1 MSKKNKYILSVRSKE
16 DIKSIALYTI
26 EKFGLEQ
33 SKKCAIGLSKEL
45 EFLSQNPNHG
55 KRYLSTSKKMLF
67 RYRYISHMIFYYPT
81 ESGIFIVRVL
91 GGRMNFLK
99 HIK

>member
-16 DIKSIALYTI
+16 DLRGIALYTI
-26 EKFGLEQ
+26 EKFGVEQ
-33 SKKCAIGLSKEL
+33 SKKYAIGLANQL
-45 EFLSQNPNHG
+45 EFLSKNPNLG

-67 RYRYISHMIFYYPT
+67 RYRYISHVIFYYPT

-91 GGRMNFLK
+91 GGRMHFLR

>member
-1 MSKKNKYILSVRSKE
+1 MRGKNKYILSVRSKE
-16 DIKSIALYTI
+16 DLRSIALYTI
-26 EKFGLEQ
+26 AKFGVEQ
-33 SKKCAIGLSKEL
+33 SKKYATGLAKELDLLSK
-45 EFLSQNPNHG
+45 NTNHG

-81 ESGIFIVRVL
+81 ESGIFIVRIL

-99 HIK
+99 HIE

>member
-1 MSKKNKYILSVRSKE
+1 MNKESKYVLSVRSKE
-16 DIKSIALYTI
+16 DIKGIAFYTI
-26 EKFGLEQ
+26 EKFGVAQ
-33 SKKCAIGLSKEL
+33 SKKYALGLAKEF
-45 EFLSQNPNHG
+45 EFLSKNPNHG

-99 HIK
+99 HIS

>member
-1 MSKKNKYILSVRSKE
+1 MNKESKYILSVCSKG
-16 DIKSIALYTI
+16 DIKGIALYTI
-26 EKFGLEQ
+26 EKFWVEQ
-33 SKKCAIGLSKEL
+33 SKKYAIELAKEL
-45 EFLSQNPNHG
+45 EFLSNNPNHG

-91 GGRMNFLK
+91 GGRIHFLK

>member
-1 MSKKNKYILSVRSKE
+1 MSNKYILSVRAKE
-16 DIKSIALYTI
+16 DLKSIAFYTI
-26 EKFGLEQ
+26 EKFGIEQ
-33 SKKCAIGLSKEL
+33 SKKYATGLGKEL
-45 EFLSQNPNHG
+45 VLLSENPNYG
-55 KRYLSTSKKMLF
+55 KRYLSTNKKMLF

-91 GGRMNFLK
+91 GGRMNYLK

>member
-1 MSKKNKYILSVRSKE
+1 MSKSSKYVLSTRSKE
-16 DIKSIALYTI
+16 DIKKIALYTI
-26 EKFGLEQ
+26 EKFGIEQ
-33 SKKCAIGLSKEL
+33 SKKYAKGLEREL
-45 EFLSQNPNHG
+45 KLLTKNPNYG
-55 KRYLSTSKKMLF
+55 KRYISTDKKMLF
-67 RYRYISHMIFYYPT
+67 KYRCILHVIFYYTT

>member
-1 MSKKNKYILSVRSKE
+1 MNKKSKYILSVRSKE
-16 DIKSIALYTI
+16 DLRSIALYTI
-26 EKFGLEQ
+26 EKFGIEQ
-33 SKKCAIGLSKEL
+33 SKKYAIGLTKEL
-45 EFLSQNPNHG
+45 ELLSINPNHG

-67 RYRYISHMIFYYPT
+67 RYRYISHMIFYYPS